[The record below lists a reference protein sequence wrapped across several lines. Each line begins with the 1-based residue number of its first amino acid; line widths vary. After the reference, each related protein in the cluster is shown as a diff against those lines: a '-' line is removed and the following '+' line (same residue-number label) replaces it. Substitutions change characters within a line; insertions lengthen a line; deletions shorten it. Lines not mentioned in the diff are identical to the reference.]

1 MSQRS
6 LQPPNMASSPTGRP
20 KSNSLGEKMTH
31 KFPRAAGALVLLLT
45 ASTAHAQEMPVP
57 APMQAALF
65 TKILTFDRNLKAR
78 AGRELKIGV
87 LYQKEVRSSL
97 EAQEEFIGAMCG
109 DPGRRIDGLPLSC
122 LAIEW
127 TSAPDVEAAVVRE
140 GVRVLYVAPLRA
152 VAIAEIVAI
161 SRARRITTLTGVP
174 EFVEKGIALGI
185 ALRAERPL
193 ILVHLAAARA
203 EGADFNSQLLK
214 LARVLFPAPTGV
226 KVGLIQG
233 TEP

>member
-1 MSQRS
+1 MSSTGNRS
-6 LQPPNMASSPTGRP
+6 SRRRLSVAV
-20 KSNSLGEKMTH
+20 
-31 KFPRAAGALVLLLT
+31 AAAAALALLLS
-45 ASTAHAQEMPVP
+45 APDARPQEMPVP
-57 APMQAALF
+57 TSMQASLF

-78 AGRELKIGV
+78 AGSELKIGV
-87 LYQKEVRSSL
+87 LYQKKVRSSL
-97 EAQEEFIGAMCG
+97 EAQEEFLRAMCG
-109 DPGRRIDGLPLSC
+109 DPGRKIDGLPLSC
-122 LAIEW
+122 VTIEW

-161 SRARRITTLTGVP
+161 SRARKITTLTGVP

-214 LARVLFPAPTGV
+214 IARVLFPAPTGV
-226 KVGLIQG
+226 AVGLIQG